1 MHRTSVLQ
9 HPYGKSFNSI
19 DDHPRGEEGGNV
31 LVPSE
36 PEKEPTKSEPGAA
49 KPNRDDVRELTPEE
63 REELRKKIEEAAKD
77 DPNIYP
83 VF

>member
-1 MHRTSVLQ
+1 M
-9 HPYGKSFNSI
+9 
-19 DDHPRGEEGGNV
+19 
-31 LVPSE
+31 VPSE
-36 PEKEPTKSEPGAA
+36 PEKEPTKSEPGAG
-49 KPNRDDVRELTPEE
+49 KPNHDDARELTPVE

>member
-1 MHRTSVLQ
+1 V
-9 HPYGKSFNSI
+9 
-19 DDHPRGEEGGNV
+19 EGGNV

-36 PEKEPTKSEPGAA
+36 PDKEPTKSEPGAA
-49 KPNRDDVRELTPEE
+49 RPDRDDARELTPEE
-63 REELRKKIEEAAKD
+63 REELRKKLEEAAKD

>member
-1 MHRTSVLQ
+1 
-9 HPYGKSFNSI
+9 
-19 DDHPRGEEGGNV
+19 

-36 PEKEPTKSEPGAA
+36 PEKEPTKPEPGAA
-49 KPNRDDVRELTPEE
+49 KPDHDDARELTPEE
-63 REELRKKIEEAAKD
+63 REELRKKISEASED

>member
-1 MHRTSVLQ
+1 M
-9 HPYGKSFNSI
+9 
-19 DDHPRGEEGGNV
+19 
-31 LVPSE
+31 VPSE

-49 KPNRDDVRELTPEE
+49 KPERDEARELTPEE
-63 REELRKKIEEAAKD
+63 REALSKKIEEAAKD

>member
-1 MHRTSVLQ
+1 
-9 HPYGKSFNSI
+9 
-19 DDHPRGEEGGNV
+19 
-31 LVPSE
+31 LVPSD
-36 PEKEPTKSEPGAA
+36 PEKEPTKSQPGAA
-49 KPNRDDVRELTPEE
+49 KPSHDDPRELTPEE

>member
-1 MHRTSVLQ
+1 MT
-9 HPYGKSFNSI
+9 PPG
-19 DDHPRGEEGGNV
+19 GEEGGDV

-36 PEKEPTKSEPGAA
+36 PEKEPTKSEPDAA
-49 KPNRDDVRELTPEE
+49 KPDHGDARELTPEE
-63 REELRKKIEEAAKD
+63 RDELRKKIEEAAKD

>member
-1 MHRTSVLQ
+1 M
-9 HPYGKSFNSI
+9 
-19 DDHPRGEEGGNV
+19 
-31 LVPSE
+31 VPSD

-49 KPNRDDVRELTPEE
+49 KPDRDDARELTPEE

>member
-1 MHRTSVLQ
+1 M
-9 HPYGKSFNSI
+9 
-19 DDHPRGEEGGNV
+19 
-31 LVPSE
+31 VPSE

-49 KPNRDDVRELTPEE
+49 KPGHDDARELTPEE

>member
-1 MHRTSVLQ
+1 MTPPS
-9 HPYGKSFNSI
+9 GA
-19 DDHPRGEEGGNV
+19 EGGNV

-36 PEKEPTKSEPGAA
+36 PEKEPAKSEPGAA
-49 KPNRDDVRELTPEE
+49 KPDRDDARELTPEE
-63 REELRKKIEEAAKD
+63 REALRKKINEASED

>member
-1 MHRTSVLQ
+1 M
-9 HPYGKSFNSI
+9 
-19 DDHPRGEEGGNV
+19 
-31 LVPSE
+31 VPSK
-36 PEKEPTKSEPGAA
+36 PEQEPTKSEPGAA
-49 KPNRDDVRELTPEE
+49 KPGHDDARELTPEE